1 MDRLLYVAMS
11 GAKQIMQAQE
21 LNANNLANAATTGFR
36 ADLAAM
42 KALPVYGPGYASRV
56 YVQAQGGGVDV
67 SQGSSEHTGRA
78 MDVVVKGKGWI
89 AVQAPDGTEAYTR
102 AGNLHV
108 TETGQLLTGDNLPVL
123 GNGGPIAIPPAQ
135 KIDIGTD
142 GTVSIVPQGQQAQTL
157 AAVDRIKLVKLDGSQ
172 LTKTAD
178 GLLKLRGGAS
188 AAPDASITLATGA
201 LESSN
206 VNGIKSMISMID
218 LSRQYELQLKVMKT
232 AQDNADA
239 SAQMMQMN

>member
-11 GAKQIMQAQE
+11 GAKQIMRAQQ

-56 YVQAQGGGVDV
+56 YVQGQGGGVDV

-157 AAVDRIKLVKLDGSQ
+157 AAVDRIKLVKLDASQ
-172 LTKTAD
+172 LTKTAE

-188 AAPDASITLATGA
+188 AAPDASISLATGA

-206 VNGIKSMISMID
+206 VNGITSMISMID

-239 SAQMMQMN
+239 SAQMLQLN